1 MARKFTYWHK
11 VVWVSHPD
19 NPLRVNTIVG
29 LERRMKEFNAV
40 VGDVHKKSLDFFKTT
55 ELKFLFKFPINAT
68 PDEVKIELEK
78 IGEKFS

>member
-1 MARKFTYWHK
+1 
-11 VVWVSHPD
+11 
-19 NPLRVNTIVG
+19 
-29 LERRMKEFNAV
+29 MKEFNAV